1 MFQGAMTAIVTPF
14 KEGKVDENAL
24 QELIELQIKGGIKGI
39 VPCGTTGESATLA
52 FEEHKRVV
60 EITVSTVNKRA
71 SVIAGAGSNN
81 TEEALE
87 LAKFAKSIGADG
99 ALLIT
104 PYYNRPTPRGLFLH
118 YEKIAKSVDIPI
130 IIYNVPT
137 RTGTNILPRTVC
149 ELAKI
154 PNIVGI
160 KEATGDMKQASEIIR
175 LCGDR
180 FTLISGDDFTI
191 LPFLSV
197 GGSGVISVVANI
209 VPGLVNQLV
218 EEFFRKNIL
227 KSKELH
233 YKLFPITRA
242 LFLETNPIPVKTAL
256 SMMGKVSP
264 ELRLPLCAMTDENFG
279 ALKLAL
285 QENGLI

>member
-14 KEGKVDENAL
+14 KGGKVDENAL
-24 QELIELQIKGGIKGI
+24 QKLIEFQIKEGIKGI

-60 EITVSTVNKRA
+60 EITVSTVNKRVP
-71 SVIAGAGSNN
+71 VIAGAGSNN

-87 LAKFAKSIGADG
+87 LAKFAKNAGADG

-118 YEKIAKSVDIPI
+118 YEKIAKSADIPI

-137 RTGTNILPRTVC
+137 RTGTNILPQTVC

-160 KEATGDMKQASEIIR
+160 KEATGDMKQASEIVR

-191 LPFLSV
+191 LPFLSI
-197 GGSGVISVVANI
+197 GGRGVISVAANI

-233 YKLFPITRA
+233 YKLFPITRS

-256 SMMGKVSP
+256 SMMGMVSP
-264 ELRLPLCAMTDENFG
+264 ELRLPLCAMTDENFN
-279 ALKLAL
+279 ALKLTL
-285 QENGLI
+285 KENGLI